1 VRYAK
6 IVERIGQALGAEQAA
21 SNLVARLNELDA
33 DYRER
38 LAHCDRHEIVTSHEA
53 FAYLAQRYR
62 LEQIP
67 ITGLSPEAEP
77 QPADLARVVE
87 LVEERGVT
95 TIYYETLVSPRIAE
109 TVARETGADTAVLD
123 PLEGLTPAEIANG
136 DDYFSRM
143 RANLRALEEGLG
155 CR

>member
-1 VRYAK
+1 
-6 IVERIGQALGAEQAA
+6 
-21 SNLVARLNELDA
+21 
-33 DYRER
+33 
-38 LAHCDRHEIVTSHEA
+38 
-53 FAYLAQRYR
+53 
-62 LEQIP
+62 
-67 ITGLSPEAEP
+67 
-77 QPADLARVVE
+77 
-87 LVEERGVT
+87 VT

-123 PLEGLTPAEIANG
+123 PLEGLTPADIANG